1 VTKSTINRGRLSS
14 FGHSLTHNSHKL
26 SGAQVWEECSCS
38 YCNWVFGLG
47 FWFVDFLFGAL
58 FLERERYAIS
68 WLSVGS
74 GTASRIIL
82 SVKVM
87 VLGGGCVPMVG

>member
-1 VTKSTINRGRLSS
+1 M
-14 FGHSLTHNSHKL
+14 
-26 SGAQVWEECSCS
+26 
-38 YCNWVFGLG
+38 
-47 FWFVDFLFGAL
+47 DFLFGAL
-58 FLERERYAIS
+58 FLEKERYAIS

-87 VLGGGCVPMVG
+87 VLGGGCMPMVG

>member
-1 VTKSTINRGRLSS
+1 MF
-14 FGHSLTHNSHKL
+14 FGL
-26 SGAQVWEECSCS
+26 SGWYAT
-38 YCNWVFGLG
+38 FG
-47 FWFVDFLFGAL
+47 
-58 FLERERYAIS
+58 ERCTIS

-74 GTASRIIL
+74 GTASKIIL